1 MATGC
6 SRSSEDVRRGMPDEA
21 EDTSER
27 SPGASL
33 LDDLR
38 ANLSREEIARYLAG
52 FGAVAGTDSS
62 SRKLA
67 EATGG
72 QVDLA
77 IPAHREAAIT
87 WLRAWGCRHLRRADT
102 MRTSEA
108 LRTWWADWGARFPGD
123 HETLTGLGEAEL
135 ITAGQAYDALRARP
149 AARRSVQGREF
160 DVAFGDTATAKLLF
174 AIRPQ
179 VFPPWD
185 ESIRLAFGRPGGGDA
200 YVRLLRLSAAA
211 LDGLARR
218 LAVPVGGLPEILGR
232 PGSSPPKV
240 IDEYLLIRITRG
252 S

>member
-1 MATGC
+1 MSGFPPAA
-6 SRSSEDVRRGMPDEA
+6 RPDN
-21 EDTSER
+21 SER
-27 SPGASL
+27 SLGASL
-33 LDDLR
+33 LEDLR
-38 ANLSREEIARYLAG
+38 TNLSRDEVARYLAD
-52 FGAVAGTDSS
+52 FAAVARVDAS
-62 SRKLA
+62 SRRLA

-102 MRTSEA
+102 PRTSEA
-108 LRTWWADWGARFPGD
+108 LRTWWADWGARLPGGQQ
-123 HETLTGLGEAEL
+123 TLTGLSAAEM

-149 AARRSVQGREF
+149 AARRSVQGRDV

-185 ESIRLAFGRPGGGDA
+185 EAIRLAFGRQGAGDA

-211 LDGLARR
+211 LDGLAGR

-232 PGSSPPKV
+232 PGSSPPKLV
-240 IDEYLLIRITRG
+240 DEYLLIRIAKER
-252 S
+252 